1 MLLAAR
7 LLMGLAEGPVLPISQ
22 VLMAQASSPHRRG
35 FNMGAMQQ
43 FGANVL
49 GTFIAPVALV
59 ALAINFG
66 WRSAFFIAGVP
77 GLICALLIWRT
88 IRDPVRDHAAEQ
100 AEGVLSLRQMLGYRN
115 IPLCMVISGLMIA
128 MAVLAWVFYP
138 LYFTQV
144 RNISPEK
151 MSVLMSLLGLS
162 AVVSSLVVPGLS
174 DRYGR
179 KPVMIVTMILALLM
193 PLSMIYVQQSDWALG
208 AMLFVGFMASSLAPL
223 AMATIPAETIGGVR
237 VTAVV
242 GLVNGSGEI
251 LGGML
256 SPAAG
261 GFLADRFGLIAP
273 IMLQAAC
280 IVAAI
285 VLIFMLNETAP
296 GRNSTL
302 VRAGV

>member
-1 MLLAAR
+1 
-7 LLMGLAEGPVLPISQ
+7 
-22 VLMAQASSPHRRG
+22 
-35 FNMGAMQQ
+35 MGAMQQ

-138 LYFTQV
+138 LYFIQV
-144 RNISPEK
+144 RDISPEK
-151 MSVLMSLLGLS
+151 MSILMSLLGLS